1 MKDTLTQMDKILSD
15 VNWCK
20 DYQDPIQMA
29 TNMIITHA
37 NDSVSDEEK
46 FGSTW
51 TEFHHEKMIHWAKV
65 LRILKRSE
73 I

>member
-1 MKDTLTQMDKILSD
+1 MKNTLTQMDKILAD
-15 VNWCK
+15 VNWCNTHH
-20 DYQDPIQMA
+20 DPIQMA
-29 TNMIITHA
+29 KNMIVAHA
-37 NDSVSDEEK
+37 TDSIADEEK

-73 I
+73 S

>member
-1 MKDTLTQMDKILSD
+1 MKNTLTQMDKILAD
-15 VNWCK
+15 VNWCNESH
-20 DYQDPIQMA
+20 DPIARA
-29 TNMIITHA
+29 TNMIVAHA
-37 NDSVSDEEK
+37 NDSVADEEK

-73 I
+73 S